1 MSNPVTRILFIQHE
15 LDTWQRAKMWGYTW
29 HLGIEEGFADDKV
42 EFTTLITSWFPFAKE
57 ICAGQHF
64 DQVWLND
71 ITHVYEPGGCGGY
84 QLQAQDM
91 EWIAGIAPIRLGFLT
106 ESLNYTKEEYESNPA
121 LIYARQ
127 ILNTTGRYMTHIMTP
142 DEKDVPLIQ
151 DLHEIPVSWFVT
163 PTPGRLICKH
173 VTAPPPLKPVFRGT
187 PYGERARW
195 LDLPELKGLIN
206 SQPSADN
213 FTGIPQIFD
222 ELQALAKK
230 TISAGIFR
238 HTLYEQY
245 LLALRRIRLQSFEMY
260 LKSLEE
266 GSAVINL
273 PSFGKIHT
281 ARVYEGMAAGRPVIT
296 IKPEDRP
303 KLNALFED
311 GKDVL
316 LYSRNHPSRLAEH
329 IRHLFNDREFGRWI
343 ATNAR
348 DKLVRYHTTELRVT
362 QFLRWIQTG
371 AEPVYGSETLVEP
384 SSAEQDAPEDRR
396 MTSTGER
403 LPLKREQRNISAGAS
418 RESERKR
425 DKLRILFIS
434 PPYLRLLGLG
444 NSRFPLSFGHMAT
457 MLSMNGHTAA
467 IHDADFDKHLIGRS
481 ATYEAS
487 FSSQGRIAEAL
498 ADRDHFVWKEI
509 EQQIRSFQPDVVG
522 ITTMTSKFPMAMR
535 VAEIVKALDP
545 HIRVVAGGHHAS
557 IFGRKLVHDKNID
570 FAVVGEGEMT
580 MLELVNRLCDR
591 QPDFSGIRGLVYK
604 NGDGVVDN
612 GPRELL
618 CNLDVLP
625 IADRNL
631 VINDGFVTENNIMTS
646 RGCPFNCSYCGA
658 QVLWQRKVRRRSVDG
673 VVREIKYLFD
683 RGRSRFVNFWDDSF
697 TCDRK
702 FTHAITNELKKFDGL
717 RFSCIT
723 RLDLIDN
730 ESLVRLKEA
739 GCTQILFG
747 VESGSDAILKRID
760 KKMTRE
766 LIKRKTAMVDA
777 VGIPWLGFFIMGY
790 PGETREDIL
799 GTLAFMKELNPSFA
813 EINIFN
819 PLPGTRIWND
829 LERQNKVS
837 SDMDF
842 SKYSQASTENFF
854 GDNCMTKEEFR
865 ELALFMAREF
875 DKHNRNRH
883 AKP

>member
-1 MSNPVTRILFIQHE
+1 MNNPVTRILFIQHE

-29 HLGIEEGFADDKV
+29 HLGIEDGLADNPV

-64 DQVWLND
+64 DQVWIND
-71 ITHVYEPGGCGGY
+71 ITHVFEPGGCGGY
-84 QLQAQDM
+84 QLQSQDM

-106 ESLNYTKEEYESNPA
+106 ESLEYTKEEYESNPA
-121 LIYARQ
+121 LNYARQ
-127 ILNTTGRYMTHIMTP
+127 ILKTTGRYMTHIMTP
-142 DEKDVPLIQ
+142 DEKDVPPIQ
-151 DLHEIPVSWFVT
+151 DLHKVPVSWFVT
-163 PTPGRLICKH
+163 PTPRRHICKH
-173 VTAPPPLKPVFRGT
+173 ITLPPSLKPVFRGT
-187 PYGERARW
+187 PYGERGRW
-195 LDLPELKGLIN
+195 LNLPELKGLIN

-213 FTGIPQIFD
+213 LTHISQIFD
-222 ELQALAKK
+222 ELQNLAKK
-230 TISAGIFR
+230 TISAGIFDPS
-238 HTLYEQY
+238 LYEQY
-245 LLALRRIRLQSFEMY
+245 LRALRRIRLQSFEMY

-296 IKPEDRP
+296 LRPEDRP

-311 GKDVL
+311 GKDLL
-316 LYSRNHPSRLAEH
+316 LYPRNNPSRLAEH
-329 IRHLFNDREFGRWI
+329 IRHLLNDREFGRRI
-343 ATNAR
+343 AANAR
-348 DKLVRYHTTELRVT
+348 DKLVRHHTTELRVA
-362 QFLRWIQTG
+362 QFLRWIETG
-371 AEPVYGSETLVEP
+371 AEPTYGTATSAKP
-384 SSAEQDAPEDRR
+384 APAEQETPEDPQG
-396 MTSTGER
+396 TSAGACR
-403 LPLKREQRNISAGAS
+403 LSDPGQQSISAGAS
-418 RESERKR
+418 RQSGRKR
-425 DKLRILFIS
+425 HKLRVLLIS
-434 PPYLRLLGLG
+434 PPFARLLGLG
-444 NSRFPLSFGHMAT
+444 NCRFPLSFGHMAT

-467 IHDADFDKHLIGRS
+467 IYDADFDKQLIGRS

-498 ADRDHFVWKEI
+498 NDRNHFVWKEI

-522 ITTMTSKFPMAMR
+522 ITTMTSKYPMAVR

-545 HIRVVAGGHHAS
+545 HIRVVIGGHHAS
-557 IFGRKLVHDKNID
+557 IFGRKLVMDPNID

-580 MLELVNRLCDR
+580 MLELVNRLCDSR
-591 QPDFSGIRGLVYK
+591 PDFSGIRGLIYK
-604 NGDGVVDN
+604 NGAGVMDN

-625 IADRNL
+625 IADRDL

-658 QVLWQRKVRRRSVDG
+658 QVIWRRKVRRRSVPA
-673 VVREIKYLFD
+673 VVREIEYLFD
-683 RGRSRFVNFWDDSF
+683 RGTSRNISFWDDSF

-702 FTHAITNELKKFDGL
+702 FTHAITDELKKFDGL

-730 ESLVRLKEA
+730 ESLVRLRQA

-747 VESGSDAILKRID
+747 VESGNDAILRRID

-766 LIKRKTAMVDA
+766 MIKRKTALVDA

-790 PGETREDIL
+790 PGETRENIL
-799 GTLAFMKELNPSFA
+799 ETLAFMKELNPSFA

-829 LERQNKVS
+829 LEQQHKVS

-854 GDNCMTKEEFR
+854 ADSRLTKEEFR

-875 DKHNRNRH
+875 DKHNRSRH